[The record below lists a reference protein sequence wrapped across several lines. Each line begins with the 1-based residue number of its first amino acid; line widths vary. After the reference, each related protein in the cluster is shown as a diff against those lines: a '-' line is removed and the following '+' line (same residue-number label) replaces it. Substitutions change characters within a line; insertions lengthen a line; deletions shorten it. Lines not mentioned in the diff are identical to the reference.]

1 MSMHGRNLTALR
13 AASALGVLSPPL
25 PWDVA
30 EHTAALERIARVIDG
45 GVIARVQ
52 HSRRRRP
59 SVARPSAS
67 LRLRA
72 PYRTLGTHRRFLS
85 VSLKI
90 FQLFVFF
97 RTFDEP
103 LLKN

>member
-25 PWDVA
+25 PRDVA

-52 HSRRRRP
+52 HSRRP
-59 SVARPSAS
+59 SVRSVRP

-90 FQLFVFF
+90 FQFFVFF
-97 RTFDEP
+97 RTFDES
-103 LLKN
+103 LLNN

>member
-1 MSMHGRNLTALR
+1 MHGRNLTALR

-45 GVIARVQ
+45 GVLARVQ
-52 HSRRRRP
+52 HSRRP
-59 SVARPSAS
+59 SVAVARP
-67 LRLRA
+67 LRPLRSRA
-72 PYRTLGTHRRFLS
+72 PYRTLDTHRRFLS

-97 RTFDEP
+97 RHTFDES